1 MNLDG
6 AFVRTIM
13 RICGEFAITS
23 TEADAICTL
32 LGTRDEFL
40 AWLLLRKNLAAKHR
54 DIGEA
59 LVESAAAGVVD
70 FATPRKESA
79 FPIFEREDRLALEKS
94 LKALVAASDSSLP
107 VTADVTAALTSI
119 ASRRP
124 GEATTGQSPGVAAM
138 RDDA

>member
-23 TEADAICTL
+23 TEADGICTL

-59 LVESAAAGVVD
+59 LVESAAAAVVV
-70 FATPRKESA
+70 FATPRKEST
-79 FPIFEREDRLALEKS
+79 FPVFEGQDRLALEKS
-94 LKALVAASDSSLP
+94 LKALVAASESSLP
-107 VTADVTAALTSI
+107 IIADVTTALTSI

-124 GEATTGQSPGVAAM
+124 SEATISQSLGIAAM
-138 RDDA
+138 